1 MAIDLQQIGKRFRF
15 YTNIKELEMPQ
26 LLEMTGSDEAV
37 LSNIICGKNYLLDE
51 LVGIV
56 KHFPD
61 LNSQWLIY
69 GEGSMFKPMDENG
82 TCKDNHK
89 GCLKKD
95 KSAYL
100 KQMQNML
107 IELDA
112 AEVAKGHHADV
123 DALKAKLDEYKASH
137 PQG

>member
-26 LLEMTGSDEAV
+26 LLEMTGSDETV
-37 LSNIICGKNYLLDE
+37 LSNIICGKNYAMDE
-51 LVGIV
+51 LVTIV
-56 KHFPD
+56 KHFKD
-61 LNSQWLIY
+61 LNPQWLIY

-82 TCKDNHK
+82 ACKDHQK

-95 KSAYL
+95 KAAYL
-100 KQMQNML
+100 RQMQNML

-123 DALKAKLDEYKASH
+123 DALKAKLEEYKASH